1 MSYKKRD
8 KNKSILKKDTLKM
21 SNPQNFDDV
30 VDNIFAQTM
39 ASVVEMETYPR
50 SRNADKET
58 DDTQVYYSPRSKK
71 RYEQDPYT
79 VAQHMEDRTVFRH

>member
-1 MSYKKRD
+1 MPNKKREKTD
-8 KNKSILKKDTLKM
+8 SILKKDTAKM
-21 SNPQNFDDV
+21 KHPKTFDDV

-50 SRNADKET
+50 GKNSEDN

-71 RYEQDPYT
+71 RHEQDPYT

>member
-1 MSYKKRD
+1 MSDKKRD

-21 SNPQNFDDV
+21 KNPQNFDDV

-39 ASVVEMETYPR
+39 ASVVEMETYHR
-50 SRNADKET
+50 GRNSEDET
-58 DDTQVYYSPRSKK
+58 DDTQVYYSPRSKE
-71 RYEQDPYT
+71 RHEQDPYT